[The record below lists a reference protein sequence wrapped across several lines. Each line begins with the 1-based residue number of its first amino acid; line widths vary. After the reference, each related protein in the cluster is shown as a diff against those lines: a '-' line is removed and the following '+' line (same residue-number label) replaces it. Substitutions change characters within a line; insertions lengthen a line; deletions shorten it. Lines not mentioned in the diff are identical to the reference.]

1 MVNDTDTCMMLKN
14 EAHLD
19 ARGVYRYA
27 RNLWGCHVIR
37 IDTLVLLNALVYLFL
52 GTFGSQRRRS
62 RNWFIQKGTLVA
74 NTLSFI
80 LGTYTLGS
88 MQSSKVKNSMYP
100 VWASI
105 LFILHGCTN
114 TAYSLDDN
122 KHVTRVMYR
131 LVLYCIYELL
141 LLSVSTNETYIISL
155 YLFAVGQYKIIYVQT
170 PCVLAS
176 RSWNLNKM
184 VADYMYEE
192 HTKGE
197 FVPATMKGCH
207 YLVDWPLDK
216 SKLDAPSYASRF
228 TAEDNQVIDIDK
240 IWLCNDS
247 SLDQDLKDT
256 CLSFSLFHLLRR
268 RYFGFTCGESKERAH
283 DFVFKGLLRENEEGT
298 TDCNRAFRLIEIE
311 LAFMYDFFFTTSAAI
326 YYASTA
332 ATVSSLISAFLLC
345 LSIQWI
351 FVWEPSLIQEGEMK
365 ITNTVTTLFVLASAA
380 LLELLRLLLY
390 WTGIWSRVS
399 FVCQYLREQTRL
411 STRGSCCSCSFS
423 CCCCCCMLLKLKGLL
438 ARIGVHCSPNK
449 HYWQHKLGQYSL
461 LDYRPTFCGKIKECL
476 GKVTEVHAATYVLP
490 FLHPIDKHTRRVRR
504 KFGKSIEL
512 TAQVH
517 KAIIYSLKRSNG
529 ELTNGK
535 SSLVSNRAG
544 HLLWACERGMH
555 SESDT
560 SCIILTWHIATWYCE
575 RGTLGC
581 GPRPDEGT
589 ELKIHLGVAT
599 KLSKYCAYLLVSA
612 PKLLP
617 GHEYDTSRVFD
628 AVAGE
633 AKRFL
638 PYGRD
643 KYQALKDYG
652 EEESEATILQSGAK
666 LGKQLA
672 EIEDV
677 TRRWKVLADFWS
689 EMLLYIAPSDN
700 VDEHIEQLTRGGG
713 GGGGG

>member
-1 MVNDTDTCMMLKN
+1 MAC
-14 EAHLD
+14 
-19 ARGVYRYA
+19 
-27 RNLWGCHVIR
+27 
-37 IDTLVLLNALVYLFL
+37 
-52 GTFGSQRRRS
+52 
-62 RNWFIQKGTLVA
+62 
-74 NTLSFI
+74 LS
-80 LGTYTLGS
+80 
-88 MQSSKVKNSMYP
+88 
-100 VWASI
+100 
-105 LFILHGCTN
+105 
-114 TAYSLDDN
+114 
-122 KHVTRVMYR
+122 
-131 LVLYCIYELL
+131 
-141 LLSVSTNETYIISL
+141 
-155 YLFAVGQYKIIYVQT
+155 
-170 PCVLAS
+170 
-176 RSWNLNKM
+176 
-184 VADYMYEE
+184 
-192 HTKGE
+192 
-197 FVPATMKGCH
+197 
-207 YLVDWPLDK
+207 
-216 SKLDAPSYASRF
+216 
-228 TAEDNQVIDIDK
+228 IDIDK

-298 TDCNRAFRLIEIE
+298 TNCNRAFRLIEIE

-332 ATVSSLISAFLLC
+332 ATVSPLISSFLLC

-365 ITNTVTTLFVLASAA
+365 ITNTVTTLFILASAA

-423 CCCCCCMLLKLKGLL
+423 CCCCCMLLKLKGLL

-490 FLHPIDKHTRRVRR
+490 FLHPIDKHTRRVRQ

-544 HLLWACERGMH
+544 HLLWACERGVH

-560 SCIILTWHIATWYCE
+560 SCIILTCTLQH
-575 RGTLGC
+575 GTA
-581 GPRPDEGT
+581 REGR
-589 ELKIHLGVAT
+589 LDVA
-599 KLSKYCAYLLVSA
+599 LARMREPSSRSILV
-612 PKLLP
+612 LP
-617 GHEYDTSRVFD
+617 
-628 AVAGE
+628 
-633 AKRFL
+633 
-638 PYGRD
+638 
-643 KYQALKDYG
+643 
-652 EEESEATILQSGAK
+652 QSCRNTAH
-666 LGKQLA
+666 
-672 EIEDV
+672 
-677 TRRWKVLADFWS
+677 TFWS
-689 EMLLYIAPSDN
+689 PHQNFFQGTNMIQVVCSMQWQGRPRDFC
-700 VDEHIEQLTRGGG
+700 HMGGINIKH
-713 GGGGG
+713 